1 MLEFIQGLVI
11 PIRWLHVLSAAAW
24 FGEVAVIN
32 FVLIPAIQK
41 SSIAERNH
49 LMLRVFPGI
58 FRLASVVSAMV
69 VTTGTLLTYAMVNG
83 QWSRLLTSGT
93 WGYAIFVGGIMAWL
107 ITIFHF
113 FIEGWLSKRL
123 GYDESQHP
131 GALAEMHVTV
141 STIPRF
147 AMLVLTVIFIAMMI
161 AARGFPA

>member
-1 MLEFIQGLVI
+1 MLEFIQSLVI
-11 PIRWLHVLSAAAW
+11 PIRWLHILAAAAW

-41 SSIAERNH
+41 STIAERNH

-58 FRLASVVSAMV
+58 FRLASVVSATV
-69 VTTGTLLTYAMVNG
+69 VSTGTLLTYAQVNG
-83 QWSRLLTSGT
+83 QWSRLLTSGI

-123 GYDESQHP
+123 GYDETQSP
-131 GALAEMHVTV
+131 GALAEMHVAV
-141 STIPRF
+141 STIPRL
-147 AMLVLTVIFIAMMI
+147 AMLVLSLIFITMMI
-161 AARGFPA
+161 AGRGLPA